1 MRKAQADLHTL
12 QQGLSP
18 DDIKKVKETKE
29 KISTELTSLT
39 GSLEKASKDLT
50 DSQEAVARL
59 DCDASNNDEL
69 KNNKENL
76 EKNIATVGDILKK
89 LEEVYGQQLEMAKS
103 DADKASLDLAA
114 VRERWREAK
123 DDVTN
128 AQAEVE
134 RCQSQRTKFLEKL
147 PSKKRAATET
157 SSVED
162 KRQKQH

>member
-128 AQAEVE
+128 AQAENKVPRKVTIE
-134 RCQSQRTKFLEKL
+134 ETCCDRDEFCGRQ
-147 PSKKRAATET
+147 ATET
-157 SSVED
+157 ALKYSM
-162 KRQKQH
+162 